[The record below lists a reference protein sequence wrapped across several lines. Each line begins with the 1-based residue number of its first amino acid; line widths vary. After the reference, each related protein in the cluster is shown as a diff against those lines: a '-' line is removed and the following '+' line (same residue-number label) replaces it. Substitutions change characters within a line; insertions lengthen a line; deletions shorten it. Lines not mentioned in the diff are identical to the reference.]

1 MARPKSQMP
10 ALQYHISGNAACKI
24 DGKTYYLG
32 KYGSAESLARY
43 AVLIREYQ
51 ANGLRVPS
59 DIDLDSMVHAS
70 ATREVENQADDPIT
84 VKHVATIYHE
94 HAKSIYDE
102 GSKDLARIKKLT
114 DEIIEHY
121 GDTLADKFG
130 PKSLKEQRK
139 RWIDAG
145 NSRKYCNR
153 LANGVIRMY
162 KHAVAEELV
171 DQGVWQRLRALEP
184 LRLGQTTAKESAPI
198 APVPIEIV
206 RATAAFLS
214 PTIKAMLRIHIA
226 TGMRPSELCRMRP
239 VDIDRTGD
247 VWMYRPP
254 KHKTAS
260 RGKARAIPI
269 VGDAQDALVDY
280 LNRKPDSYCFSP
292 AESMAWFRAKQ
303 RSERRGYGSYK
314 KRKSNPAKQ
323 PGDCYDSH
331 SYRRAIQ
338 IAAEAAKVAKWHP
351 YQLRHLAGT
360 IVRDAL
366 GPEAAQALLGH
377 ANIQMTEHYAKISER
392 KAIEAAKHAPKL

>member
-10 ALQYHISGNAACKI
+10 ALQYHISGNAVCKI
-24 DGKTYYLG
+24 DGKTFYLG
-32 KYGSAESLARY
+32 KYSTPVSLARY

-51 ANGLRVPS
+51 ANGLQVPD
-59 DIDLDSMVHAS
+59 DIDLDALIPMPVQPA
-70 ATREVENQADDPIT
+70 ENLAAAPIT
-84 VKHVATIYHE
+84 IKHVATVYCE
-94 HAKSIYDE
+94 HVKGLYPE
-102 GSKDLARIKKLT
+102 GSKDRARLIKLC
-114 DEIIEHY
+114 DELIEHY
-121 GDTLADKFG
+121 ADELAEKFG
-130 PKSLKEQRK
+130 PRRLKEQRQ

-145 NSRKYCNR
+145 CSRQYCNR
-153 LANGVIRMY
+153 LTNCVVRMY

-171 DQGVWQRLRALEP
+171 DQDAWQRLKSLEP
-184 LRLGQTTAKESAPI
+184 LRAGQTTAKEREPVK
-198 APVPIEIV
+198 PVPIECV

-214 PTIKAMLRIHIA
+214 PVLKAMLRIHIA

-239 VDIDRTGD
+239 ADIDRTGE
-247 VWMYRPP
+247 VWMYRLT

-292 AESMAWFRAKQ
+292 AESIAWLRAKQ
-303 RSERRGYGSYK
+303 RADRKGYGSYR
-314 KRKSNPAKQ
+314 KRKSNPERQ
-323 PGDCYDSH
+323 PGDCYDSS
-331 SYRRAIQ
+331 SYRKAIQ
-338 IAAEAAKVAKWHP
+338 SAAKAAKVENWTP

-377 ANIQMTEHYAKISER
+377 ANIQMTEHYARVTER
-392 KAIEAAKHAPKL
+392 KAIEAARHAPKL

>member
-1 MARPKSQMP
+1 MP
-10 ALQYHISGNAACKI
+10 ALQYHISGNAVCKI

-32 KYGSAESLARY
+32 KHGSAECLARY

-51 ANGLRVPS
+51 ANDLRVP
-59 DIDLDSMVHAS
+59 DGIDLNQLVPTMPL
-70 ATREVENQADDPIT
+70 VENQAAAPIT
-84 VKHVATIYHE
+84 VRHVAAIYE
-94 HAKSIYDE
+94 QHAKQIYDAT
-102 GSKDLARIKKLT
+102 SKDLARISKLCT
-114 DEIIEHY
+114 EIIEHY
-121 GDTLADKFG
+121 GDLLIDKFG
-130 PKSLKEQRK
+130 PRALKEQRE
-139 RWIDAG
+139 RWIAAG
-145 NSRKYCNR
+145 NSRRYCNR
-153 LANGVIRMY
+153 LTNGVIRMV
-162 KHAVAEELV
+162 KHAVAEELASP
-171 DQGVWQRLRALEP
+171 DTWQRLRSLEP
-184 LRLGQTTAKESAPI
+184 LRAGQTTAKEREPI
-198 APVPIEIV
+198 KPVPIDQV
-206 RATAAFLS
+206 RATAQFLS
-214 PTIKAMLRIHIA
+214 PTLKAMLRIHIA

-280 LNRKPDSYCFSP
+280 LNRAPDSYCFSP
-292 AESMAWFRAKQ
+292 AESMAWLRAKQ
-303 RSERRGYGSYK
+303 RSERAGYGSYR

-331 SYRRAIQ
+331 SYRQSIQ
-338 IAAEAAKVAKWHP
+338 RAAKVAKVDSWTP

-377 ANIQMTEHYAKISER
+377 ANIQMTEHYAKVTER
-392 KAIEAAKHAPKL
+392 KAIEAARHAPKL

>member
-10 ALQYHISGNAACKI
+10 ALQYHISGNAVCKI

-32 KYGSAESLARY
+32 KHGSAECLARY

-51 ANGLRVPS
+51 ANDLRVP
-59 DIDLDSMVHAS
+59 DGIDLNQLVPTMPL
-70 ATREVENQADDPIT
+70 VENQAAAPIT
-84 VKHVATIYHE
+84 VRHVAAIYE
-94 HAKSIYDE
+94 QHAKQIYDAT
-102 GSKDLARIKKLT
+102 SKDLARISKLCT
-114 DEIIEHY
+114 EIIEHY
-121 GDTLADKFG
+121 GDLLIDKFG
-130 PKSLKEQRK
+130 PRALKEQRE
-139 RWIDAG
+139 RWIAAG
-145 NSRKYCNR
+145 NSRRYCNR
-153 LANGVIRMY
+153 LTNGVIRMV
-162 KHAVAEELV
+162 KHAVAEELASP
-171 DQGVWQRLRALEP
+171 DTWQRLRSLEP
-184 LRLGQTTAKESAPI
+184 LRAGQTTAKEREPI
-198 APVPIEIV
+198 KPVPIDQV
-206 RATAAFLS
+206 RATAQFLS
-214 PTIKAMLRIHIA
+214 PTLKAMLRIHIA

-280 LNRKPDSYCFSP
+280 LNRAPDSYCFSP
-292 AESMAWFRAKQ
+292 AESMAWLRAKQ
-303 RSERRGYGSYK
+303 RSERAGYGSYR

-331 SYRRAIQ
+331 SYRQSIQ
-338 IAAEAAKVAKWHP
+338 RAAKVAKVDSWTP

-377 ANIQMTEHYAKISER
+377 ANIQMTEHYAKVTER
-392 KAIEAAKHAPKL
+392 KAIEAARHAPKL